1 MKQIKYT
8 YKFKINPTEDQKV
21 LLNKHFGSVRWVYN
35 YFLNQRKEEYLNNKK
50 SINYYQQAAELTQIK
65 KKEETNW
72 LKEINSQT
80 LQFAVNCLESAY
92 EGFFAGKSKFPNFK
106 SKRSKNSFTVPQF
119 AKVKNKK
126 LIIPKFQEGIEMIM
140 EREIKGEIK
149 KTTIS
154 KTPTGKYYVS
164 ILTEREYNPVPTTGK
179 KVGIDLGLKDF
190 LVLSTGSK
198 IKNGRFLKH
207 YEHQLK
213 LNQKHLS
220 RKTRGSNRYERQ
232 RLKVARI
239 HEKISNSRM
248 DLIHKVS
255 LDLVRNYDQIFL
267 EDLNVKG
274 MVKNHKL
281 SKSISDVS
289 WSKFVEV
296 LTYKSNWND
305 KEVIKVG
312 RFFPSSKTCNSCG
325 WINNSLTLNERTWTC
340 KCGLEVDR
348 DLNAAKNI
356 LNEGLRKNI
365 SVGTTDYGRGAQIR
379 PEKSGTSVETS
390 KEKIPSGSETH
401 QSLGDV

>member
-1 MKQIKYT
+1 MNVIKYT
-8 YKFKINPTEDQKV
+8 YKFRLIPTEDQKV
-21 LLNKHFGSVRWVYN
+21 LLNKHFGSVRFVYN

-50 SINYYQQAAELTQIK
+50 SLNYYDQAKYLTEVKKELT
-65 KKEETNW
+65 W

-80 LQFAVNCLESAY
+80 LQYSLNCLDIAY
-92 EGFFAGKSKFPNFK
+92 QGFFNKRTQFPNFK
-106 SKRSKNSFTVPQF
+106 SKRSKNSFTVPQNV
-119 AKVKNKK
+119 KVKDRK
-126 LIIPKFQEGIEMIM
+126 LIIPKFKGIKIIM
-140 EREIKGEIK
+140 EREIKGKIGK
-149 KTTIS
+149 ATIS
-154 KTPTGKYYVS
+154 KTPSGKYFVS
-164 ILTEREYNPVPTTGK
+164 ILVEKEYNPVNKTNK
-179 KVGIDLGLKDF
+179 SVGIDLGLKDF

-213 LNQKHLS
+213 LNQKSLS
-220 RKTRGSNRYERQ
+220 RKTKGSNRYENQ

-255 LDLVRNYDQIFL
+255 LNLVRNYDQIFL

-289 WSKFVEV
+289 WSKFIEV
-296 LTYKSNWND
+296 LTYKANWND
-305 KEVIKVG
+305 KEVIKVD

-379 PEKSGTSVETS
+379 LDKSSTSRETS
-390 KEKIPSGSETH
+390 KKKVLHVPETH
-401 QSLGDV
+401 